1 MVGQAGDFGP
11 RDVATFLA
19 VAAGLSASQPLR
31 LGSPLLRTTAT
42 GLAPTGTTQATA
54 LPLTLDINVITTTAN
69 GTAVI
74 LTSFGIGAET
84 LVVNQGVNTVP
95 VYPPTTSS
103 TINALSVGSPYTM
116 ATLTFVRFVQV
127 SATQFY
133 SC

>member
-31 LGSPLLRTTAT
+31 LGSPLLRTTTT

-54 LPLTLDINVITTTAN
+54 LPLTGDINVITTTAN

-74 LTSFGIGAET
+74 LTSLGIGAET
-84 LVVNQGVNTVP
+84 LVINQGGNTVP
-95 VYPPTTSS
+95 VYPASGS
-103 TINALSVGSPYTM
+103 TIDTLSANSPYSM
-116 ATLTFVRFVQV
+116 ATITFKRFVQV